1 MLIFSLIEYRLLRR
15 VRLRMSALLFK
26 EIRLMLKG
34 SRNSNVLS
42 TFPKPFNNIMRL
54 SAIAVLQTFPKV
66 F

>member
-1 MLIFSLIEYRLLRR
+1 
-15 VRLRMSALLFK
+15 
-26 EIRLMLKG
+26 MLKG